1 MNISTIKTKIIG
13 FITRFKDL
21 RVVGLSVFVVVILMV
36 TWSSINTIQTNYELQ
51 KEIAKLEQENALTAL
66 ENENERLSN
75 EYFASDQYVELE
87 ARRVF
92 GKAEPGEKLVIIP
105 REVAMSKVAESP
117 RQAESEQEVQESE
130 VELAWYRENLRAWA
144 DFFLNRTIN

>member
-13 FITRFKDL
+13 FISRFKDL
-21 RVVGLSVFVVVILMV
+21 RMVGLSVFVVVILMV

-105 REVAMSKVAESP
+105 KEVAMAKTVESLWAREGRILYEP
-117 RQAESEQEVQESE
+117 IEET
-130 VELAWYRENLRAWA
+130 AWYRANLQAWA
-144 DFFLNRTIN
+144 DFFFNHPTN

>member
-1 MNISTIKTKIIG
+1 MNISTIKTKIVG
-13 FITRFKDL
+13 FISRFKDL
-21 RVVGLSVFVVVILMV
+21 RMVGLSVFVVVILMV

-105 REVAMSKVAESP
+105 KEVAMAKTVESSRAVVAE
-117 RQAESEQEVQESE
+117 AEGIDE
-130 VELAWYRENLRAWA
+130 ELVWYKANLQAWA
-144 DFFLNRTIN
+144 DFFFNHPTN